1 APRRRCKW
9 RPPLH
14 DPHAQR
20 LARQF
25 PRGHGRGRAD
35 RARGLARHRVLP
47 QPNADSVHVGEAQA
61 AGEER
66 RCQQGAADRRAAP
79 GWRRAGHRGERRGG
93 EAEVRLLPH
102 PAGLGRAGKRQGAA
116 RARAPAARGR
126 QERRQSTGNLE
137 GRLFHPGRLVPEPGR
152 RRQPEGAP
160 RDPRFRV
167 ERGAGEPSRQ
177 GDLVPGADGALRQGR
192 GNQQGASGAG
202 PERHRGQPDQSKGPA
217 MNRVRRSLVIALSL
231 MPLAL
236 AWRGAFAQSNGNNVT
251 ELNPP
256 LPTESDGKIEVLEFF
271 WYGCIHCYNL
281 EPRLETW
288 LKTKPA
294 DVAFR
299 RVPAVLS
306 DRWGH
311 DAVVFYAFEVLGV
324 LDKLHR
330 PFFDAI
336 HRERLRSDNMPALNA
351 WLEKNGVD
359 AKKFE
364 ATARSFGVQ

>member
-1 APRRRCKW
+1 
-9 RPPLH
+9 
-14 DPHAQR
+14 
-20 LARQF
+20 
-25 PRGHGRGRAD
+25 
-35 RARGLARHRVLP
+35 
-47 QPNADSVHVGEAQA
+47 
-61 AGEER
+61 
-66 RCQQGAADRRAAP
+66 
-79 GWRRAGHRGERRGG
+79 
-93 EAEVRLLPH
+93 
-102 PAGLGRAGKRQGAA
+102 
-116 RARAPAARGR
+116 
-126 QERRQSTGNLE
+126 
-137 GRLFHPGRLVPEPGR
+137 
-152 RRQPEGAP
+152 
-160 RDPRFRV
+160 
-167 ERGAGEPSRQ
+167 
-177 GDLVPGADGALRQGR
+177 
-192 GNQQGASGAG
+192 
-202 PERHRGQPDQSKGPA
+202 

-231 MPLAL
+231 TPLAL
-236 AWRGAFAQSNGNNVT
+236 AWRGAFAQSNGNVT

-311 DAVVFYAFEVLGV
+311 DAVVFYAFEALGV

-359 AKKFE
+359 PKKFD
-364 ATARSFGVQ
+364 ATARSFGVQSKVKRAIRLTSDYKVDGTPSMAVQGRYTISAGDTMLDTVNQLVAAVRKNKP